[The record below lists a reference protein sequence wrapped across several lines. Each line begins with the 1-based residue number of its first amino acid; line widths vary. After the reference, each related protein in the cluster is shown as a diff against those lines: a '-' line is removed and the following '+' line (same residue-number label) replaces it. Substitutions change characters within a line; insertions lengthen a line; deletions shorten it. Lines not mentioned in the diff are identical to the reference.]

1 MGSVYQSWSKMAMH
15 KRIQILIKWYS
26 WIKEN
31 KDSFV
36 DLINLENGK
45 PKSDAE
51 AEFTRGLEVLQYAI
65 SLQPLVSGKYSIVNK
80 DIDIHSLKESLGVC
94 VGICPFNFPFMI
106 PMWMIPIALALGNTF
121 IVKPSEKV
129 PSCVMLLAEGA
140 IKSGVPKGVLNVVQ
154 GGKSVVNKLI
164 EHKDTRTI
172 SFVGSTKIGLQIYQ
186 HGVK

>member
-1 MGSVYQSWSKMAMH
+1 MSRIKINYQTNESHFIDGNKINPNNGTEIYQIINPSNEEALKKVVLDDLISVDSAISNSKSVYQSWSKMAMH

-65 SLQPLVSGKYSIVNK
+65 SLQPLVSGKYSIV
-80 DIDIHSLKESLGVC
+80 
-94 VGICPFNFPFMI
+94 
-106 PMWMIPIALALGNTF
+106 
-121 IVKPSEKV
+121 
-129 PSCVMLLAEGA
+129 
-140 IKSGVPKGVLNVVQ
+140 IKL
-154 GGKSVVNKLI
+154 
-164 EHKDTRTI
+164 
-172 SFVGSTKIGLQIYQ
+172 
-186 HGVK
+186 